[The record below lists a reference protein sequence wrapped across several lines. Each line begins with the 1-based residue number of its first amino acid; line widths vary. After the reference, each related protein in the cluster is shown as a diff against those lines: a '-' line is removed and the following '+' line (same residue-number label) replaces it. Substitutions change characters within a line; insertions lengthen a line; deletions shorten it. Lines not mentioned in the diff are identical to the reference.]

1 MVRAQ
6 SHAHFSVLLNIP
18 KDLRRSEGLVI
29 FASMS
34 MKECIR
40 RFSDYIFWDVD
51 RNDVDLSVNS
61 AFVIRRVLEY
71 GQIGDWRLILG
82 YYGMDKIVAVTK
94 ELRSLEPRAL
104 SFISTV
110 SNTPIEQFRCFS
122 TRQSNPE
129 HCNF

>member
-1 MVRAQ
+1 
-6 SHAHFSVLLNIP
+6 
-18 KDLRRSEGLVI
+18 
-29 FASMS
+29 MS
-34 MKECIR
+34 MKECIQ

-51 RNDVDLSVNS
+51 RNDVDLSANS
-61 AFVIRRVLEY
+61 PFVIRRVLEY

-82 YYGMDKIVAVTK
+82 YYGMDKIVEVTK
-94 ELRSLEPRAL
+94 NLRSLEPRAL